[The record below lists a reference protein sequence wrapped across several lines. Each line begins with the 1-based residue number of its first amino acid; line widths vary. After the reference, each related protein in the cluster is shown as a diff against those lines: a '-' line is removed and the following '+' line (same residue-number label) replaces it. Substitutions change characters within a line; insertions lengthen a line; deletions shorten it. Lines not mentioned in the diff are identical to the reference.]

1 MKSERRAEDAQ
12 SGEPAPG
19 DPASGRP
26 ASGEWD
32 RAARPLYTE
41 AQIEARVDA
50 LADEIAARL
59 GDEFVIVSILN
70 GAFLFTADLVRALGR
85 RGCRPRVEFITLKS
99 YGDGSKT
106 SGDVRLV
113 GVLPER
119 LDGVAVLLVD
129 DILDSGRTLMT
140 ASSLL
145 SDRGAA
151 SVATCV
157 LLDKPARREVPV
169 APDFT
174 GFSVDDLFVVG
185 YGIDYAERYRYLP
198 FLGYVE
204 TPDRA

>member
-1 MKSERRAEDAQ
+1 MRRVRRADAATAR
-12 SGEPAPG
+12 E
-19 DPASGRP
+19 
-26 ASGEWD
+26 
-32 RAARPLYTE
+32 ARPLFTE
-41 AQIEARVDA
+41 SQIRERVEVLSHDIAR
-50 LADEIAARL
+50 RL

-99 YGDGSKT
+99 YGDATKS

-129 DILDSGRTLMT
+129 DVLDSGRTLMT

-151 SVATCV
+151 SVSTCV

-169 APDFT
+169 TPDFT
-174 GFSVDDLFVVG
+174 GFAVDDLFVVG

-198 FLGYVE
+198 YLGYVE
-204 TPDRA
+204 AGDPSA